1 MRTAERSTWR
11 TARKPSTRGQASS
24 CVPADP
30 GTVRLVPAEER
41 IRKLILLGDN
51 QVRQGLPAK
60 ARESFQEALE
70 LAREAGVDG
79 SLGSLIE
86 LRLADLDAQD
96 SAG

>member
-60 ARESFQEALE
+60 ARESYQEALE

>member
-1 MRTAERSTWR
+1 M
-11 TARKPSTRGQASS
+11 
-24 CVPADP
+24 
-30 GTVRLVPAEER
+30 PAEER

-51 QVRQGLPAK
+51 QLRQGLPAK
-60 ARESFQEALE
+60 ARESYQEALE
-70 LAREAGVDG
+70 LAREEGVDG

>member
-60 ARESFQEALE
+60 ARESYPEALE